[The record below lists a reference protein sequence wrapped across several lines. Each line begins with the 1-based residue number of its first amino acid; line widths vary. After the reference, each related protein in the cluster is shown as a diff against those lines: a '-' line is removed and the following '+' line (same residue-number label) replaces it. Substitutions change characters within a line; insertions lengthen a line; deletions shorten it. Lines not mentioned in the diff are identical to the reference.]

1 MVTNTN
7 GRNRRRYGPAMRPV
21 ASARSS
27 VRWWTLVFLA
37 SFSFVSYL
45 ERANIS
51 VAAELM
57 IPALGINKVQMGQI
71 FTSFLIGYA
80 IFQIPGGFL
89 GDKLGPRLTL
99 ALSALVWAATTILT
113 GLLPIFFGSALAIF
127 VALWVVRFL
136 LGISEAT
143 TFPVGN
149 RVVGNWMPPS
159 ERAFGS
165 AIFMLGTCTASA
177 IASPLVSFLM
187 LRFGWQMSF
196 YLTSIPAFVIAV
208 AWYRFSRDT
217 PHTHPRVNAAEL
229 AHIRSTDDQGLQTV
243 ASVPLLALLR
253 QRNVYLLILSY
264 TSEGYVLFIFVFWL
278 YIYLVDERSFTMIR
292 GGWIAAIPWLTA
304 LVLAPIGGIVC
315 DRLGAKYGRLI
326 GAKIVVMAGYALSG
340 LLLFLAARANAAWLS
355 VSALSLSIGFL
366 MAAECSFWASATYL
380 GGANVGTL
388 SGVMNTAGVLGG
400 IISTSLVPIL
410 VQHFGWLTALGSG
423 TVMGLFCV
431 SVWIAIR
438 EPASA

>member
-1 MVTNTN
+1 
-7 GRNRRRYGPAMRPV
+7 MRPEEI
-21 ASARSS
+21 SRSR

-57 IPALGINKVQMGQI
+57 IPSLGIGKVQMGQI

-99 ALSALVWAATTILT
+99 AGSALVWAAATIFT
-113 GLLPIFFGSALAIF
+113 GLLPIFFGSAFAIF

-136 LGISEAT
+136 LGVSEAT

-196 YLTSIPAFVIAV
+196 YLTSLPAFVIAF
-208 AWYRFSRDT
+208 AWYRFSRDA
-217 PHTHPRVNAAEL
+217 PQSHPRVNAAEL
-229 AHIRSTDDQGLQTV
+229 AHIRSADDQARQAV
-243 ASVPLLALLR
+243 ASVPFMTLLR

-264 TSEGYVLFIFVFWL
+264 MSEGYVLFIFVFWL
-278 YIYLVDERSFTMIR
+278 YIYLVEERSFTMIR
-292 GGWIAAIPWLTA
+292 GGWMAAIPWLTA
-304 LVLAPIGGIVC
+304 LVLAPVGGIVC
-315 DRLGAKYGRLI
+315 DRLGAKHGRLT
-326 GAKIVVMAGYALSG
+326 GAKIVVMVGYALSG
-340 LLLFLAARANAAWLS
+340 LLLFLAAYANAAWLS
-355 VSALSLSIGFL
+355 VSALSLSIAFL
-366 MAAECSFWASATYL
+366 MAAESSFWASATYL
-380 GGANVGTL
+380 GGENVGTL
-388 SGVMNTAGVLGG
+388 SGVMNAGGVLGG

-410 VQHFGWLTALGSG
+410 VQRFGWLTALGSG

-431 SVWIAIR
+431 CVWTAIR